1 MSTTPIIETKTETKR
16 VRSPALSGKYIK
28 FQVFGFWLC
37 EQLKS
42 SLGDD
47 ENVDIIGKLHEQ
59 LKLFSDVN
67 AQTEYFEQFFVD
79 LKSSTKDMK
88 MAIKEHSNISKK
100 ASKKKSVKAEGS
112 TVRGRKKKET
122 VIVNQQDQIIQDLIS
137 AAQDTSPILPS
148 QPVEPAA
155 FQVNETEPVVTAKPT
170 TKKVSKSSKKVAET
184 VSEAVV
190 SETVVSEAVVSE
202 TVVSEAVVSEA
213 VVSEAVVSETV
224 VSEAVVSEAV
234 VSETVSEKPSRKYT
248 RKPKPVTLM
257 TNTLIEP
264 IVSIPNTTPVVSTE
278 VPVDTESKN
287 TKGSTKSKAKAKS
300 ETDTSKPPKTKS
312 NKSKI
317 EKVVTEPTT
326 KTLEEGEEEEEI
338 EASRFQYKG
347 KSYLIDDNKIVYEVD
362 NFETVGKY
370 DEEKNEIVPL

>member
-47 ENVDIIGKLHEQ
+47 ENVEIIGKLHEQ

-202 TVVSEAVVSEA
+202 A
-213 VVSEAVVSETV
+213 V